1 MTQEKYPSLI
11 FANLYKKSNYS
22 TVYSTLPP
30 LKANIIYHVYCEC
43 VNSVISIRVGYMQ
56 STVLKQ
62 NMQFKKIDF

>member
-30 LKANIIYHVYCEC
+30 LKANIIYMLYYMCCEC
-43 VNSVISIRVGYMQ
+43 VNNLNLLV
-56 STVLKQ
+56 
-62 NMQFKKIDF
+62 